1 MRFRRDTQGAILEV
15 RDYGRGMPKEWL
27 SRLGPPVQ
35 DSGVGLAGMRERLN
49 ELRGG
54 LEIEAA
60 DPGMRLRAVVPLP
73 AELQTLDG
81 SEGLQFPSAGATQP
95 TLNHALRM

>member
-1 MRFRRDTQGAILEV
+1 
-15 RDYGRGMPKEWL
+15 MPREWL
-27 SRLGPPVQ
+27 SRMGPPVQ

-60 DPGMRLRAVVPLP
+60 DPGMRLRAVVPLL
-73 AELQTLDG
+73 ADLQPLTLDG
-81 SEGLQFPSAGATQP
+81 SAALQFPLAGATEL
-95 TLNHALRM
+95 TLSHALRM